1 MAENILPNQSTTSL
15 IVNSRLIHRPPQSIP
30 KFLENFEEIP
40 LREKRDEQNQNFQNS
55 NTRSYDQNHQTKDIS
70 LSNLQI
76 NQSFDSN
83 RNAMYLRSSQ
93 QKKKIFEENY
103 SNTSKQNPATASVQ
117 NYKRHRT
124 FSTQIYDYVQTDNSF
139 NQVNQ
144 SLNVQSF
151 NQNRIHLLSFQ
162 DEEVMPQINIQS
174 EKDQQTKI
182 IQEILANFK
191 QEIMKEQSNA
201 LDHLRYFVNSNEQK
215 ISQLT
220 DQQIKKQHINSP
232 QVTLSKLN
240 QLSQIKQD
248 ITQKIQQ
255 QISSQIGEKLLKIE
269 ENQNT
274 LYEYSKKIKQD
285 LANFFNESI
294 NNVFENTFKA
304 QIEQKIDSFQNQM
317 QEKIISFESQQST
330 IISQQSQ
337 ESGYISLEAEK
348 KQQELKELE
357 NKFDRIKFDM
367 DSICSQIGQK
377 ADIQT
382 LQEQFN
388 NIFGEKVVQI
398 NEDIKQIN
406 DLKEEQKQFQQNLI
420 QMQIKNLEKVENI
433 QNNYQQLEQE
443 QSQFQE
449 NEMVS
454 QQQQNKNQF
463 MKSLDGLIQKVKQL
477 NQLHKKLMEQKKQ
490 YEDNIKEKQTSL
502 NKNDEFSTDR
512 QQFKE
517 TSLEGEQI
525 HDLIVSQ
532 NDLDNFITMTIDDE
546 KRQQTRE
553 PNPYRK
559 SSKLQDSQIIQ
570 KEIQEESNLFRY
582 STINQNENQ
591 NQLQEIHNILS
602 RNQNVVSKP
611 PKQQPKIVFRRKK
624 LSESKVESYQNAT
637 NYNSQVEQHNEFPN
651 QEILTFKNVIPCK
664 VVNSLLS
671 SPCGANKEILFN
683 SQQKIIMNQTNQFS
697 NTKNSFRQSLDNF
710 AYSSSRKVQTQENQ
724 SPGKEE
730 QTQPISLSQYYK
742 LQINRRSC
750 DFTSYSKSYS
760 YSQEK
765 NIINANTV
773 DKFNCEEYQYKPSQR
788 INTVP
793 SQPESNSILDE
804 YDIQQDS
811 RGLDKRSLTTEVKS
825 SYLEKK
831 IKTIT
836 QDITKLPIKFP
847 KQNQKQPILVGVDT
861 PQEAKSDL
869 KKRIIDQKHKKEGN
883 KYLIPSINLNNLQ
896 IQIQD

>member
-15 IVNSRLIHRPPQSIP
+15 IVNSRLIHRPPQNVP

-40 LREKRDEQNQNFQNS
+40 LREKRDEQNQNFQYS
-55 NTRSYDQNHQTKDIS
+55 YTRSQDQNHQTKDIS
-70 LSNLQI
+70 LSNLQV

-103 SNTSKQNPATASVQ
+103 ASTSKQNPINASVQ

-124 FSTQIYDYVQTDNSF
+124 FSTQIYDYVQTDNSL

-144 SLNVQSF
+144 SLNIQSF

-162 DEEVMPQINIQS
+162 DEEVIPQINVQP
-174 EKDQQTKI
+174 EKDFQMKI
-182 IQEILANFK
+182 IQDILTNFK

-215 ISQLT
+215 ISELA
-220 DQQIKKQHINSP
+220 DQQQKKQQMNTP
-232 QVTLSKLN
+232 QVTLSRLN
-240 QLSQIKQD
+240 QLTSIKQD

-255 QISSQIGEKLLKIE
+255 QLSSQIGEKLKKIE

-285 LANFFNESI
+285 LTNYFNESI

-304 QIEQKIDSFQNQM
+304 QIDSKIDSFQNQM

-348 KQQELKELE
+348 KQQEFKELE
-357 NKFDRIKFDM
+357 NKYDSIKFEM
-367 DSICSQIGQK
+367 DSIFSQIEQK

-388 NIFGEKVVQI
+388 NMFGEKVVQI
-398 NEDIKQIN
+398 NEDIRQVN
-406 DLKEEQKQFQQNLI
+406 NLKDEQKQIQQNLV
-420 QMQIKNLEKVENI
+420 QMQKQNLEKLESI
-433 QNNYQQLEQE
+433 QNKYIQQEQE
-443 QSQFQE
+443 QVQE
-449 NEMVS
+449 DKIVN
-454 QQQQNKNQF
+454 QQQLNTNQF
-463 MKSLDGLIQKVKQL
+463 MKSLDDLIEKVKQL
-477 NQLHKKLMEQKKQ
+477 NQLHFQFMESKKLYDDKA
-490 YEDNIKEKQTSL
+490 KEKQISL
-502 NKNDEFSTDR
+502 SKNDEFSIDK
-512 QQFKE
+512 QQFQDLSQE
-517 TSLEGEQI
+517 AEQI
-525 HDLIVSQ
+525 QDLIVSQ

-546 KRQQTRE
+546 KRYYQARE

-559 SSKLQDSQIIQ
+559 SSKMQDSQIMQ
-570 KEIQEESNLFRY
+570 KEKEEESNLFRY
-582 STINQNENQ
+582 STINWNENQ

-602 RNQNVVSKP
+602 RNQNLVSKP

-637 NYNSQVEQHNEFPN
+637 NYNNQTEQHSEFPN
-651 QEILTFKNVIPCK
+651 QEILTFKNMIPCK

-710 AYSSSRKVQTQENQ
+710 TYSSSRKVQTQENQ

-750 DFTSYSKSYS
+750 DFTSYSKSFS
-760 YSQEK
+760 YSLEK
-765 NIINANTV
+765 NIVNANQV

-804 YDIQQDS
+804 YESQQNS
-811 RGLDKRSLTTEVKS
+811 RGLDKRSLTTEIKQ
-825 SYLEKK
+825 SYLETK
-831 IKTIT
+831 IKTNN
-836 QDITKLPIKFP
+836 QEKNKLPKKFP
-847 KQNQKQPILVGVDT
+847 KQNSKSPTLVGVET

-869 KKRIIDQKHKKEGN
+869 KKRIIEQKHKKEGN

-896 IQIQD
+896 IQILE